1 VTFTTKKV
9 QADEYFNVEEILKWR
24 QGEEG
29 LEYLVKWVGY
39 GKKHNSWEPPAHF
52 EQCFE
57 ILEQFHQDEGLPPPC
72 I

>member
-9 QADEYFNVEEILKWR
+9 QADEYFNVEEILKRR